1 MSEVRWQIFEDCP
14 YWQLLG
20 MKIERAAAGSARLF
34 MLCGNKLLQLFGQ
47 MHGGALASLIDSSVA
62 VALSLTLSPE
72 ERATTVELKVNYLE
86 PVRAGKIYAESKI
99 VKRGKSI
106 IVGTTEVTDQ
116 DGRLVAIGTVTYMVL
131 NIRQAAFVQRETNS

>member
-1 MSEVRWQIFEDCP
+1 MSEIRWQTLQDCP

-20 MKIERAAAGSARLF
+20 MKVEYAAPNSARLF
-34 MLCGNKLLQLFGQ
+34 MFCSNELLQLFGQ
-47 MHGGALASLIDSSVA
+47 MHGGAIASLIDSSVA
-62 VALSLTLSPE
+62 VALTLTLYPN

-99 VKRGKSI
+99 VKRGKRI

-131 NIRQAAFVQRETNS
+131 NTG